1 MKIQTEAITID
12 VFPIR
17 KVRISYRC
25 NDTQEDDF
33 HRVCQKD
40 LTIDRNNTIGMNQQ
54 QTTLVLEQ
62 MRQANT
68 DVLGN
73 GKVFYMVR
81 GNTLIPIHHYSFHSI

>member
-1 MKIQTEAITID
+1 MKIETTTEIID
-12 VFPIR
+12 IFPIR
-17 KVRISYRC
+17 KVRISLHC
-25 NDTQEDDF
+25 DQDQTDDF

-40 LTIDRNNTIGMNQQ
+40 LTIDRINAIGMNQQ

-68 DVLGN
+68 DVVGN

-81 GNTLIPIHHYSFHSI
+81 GNTLIPIHHYSFHLI